1 MPEEILNGPLGLR
14 LVELALASLYP
25 PILSELS
32 DAQLIEAAKDSAST
46 LTPFDSRQPEKHP
59 ITTEPLHADARVAYR
74 KAGDARVYYRIY
86 KTAARRHRELV
97 ALATKQV
104 GRGATYKYASP
115 SALATYNAQKLKTA
129 AFLKS
134 AIVYDAST
142 GTSVPLKDVMST
154 PEMQASK
161 RLAFLKAIE
170 QLAQEA
176 RLQWAMMTITLPAEY
191 HPNPSN
197 GKASFNGT
205 GFDQQQ
211 KLLAA
216 KFDKVSSMMRKT
228 GVRLSGVRVHEPH
241 ADGTPHWH
249 VLFFYKTE
257 DQLKEIARCFFFHFP
272 ARLRIR
278 RVLTDKS
285 GFVKLDK
292 KGGLRFDVN
301 VFDTVED
308 FVAGKVY
315 KTAGAQKYDPT
326 KVACQCQLDV
336 GASKLQVF
344 DTDTPATVA
353 AKEAHNGKVSSM
365 ASYVMKYVNKTTVH
379 TSQELPPAESLPLSL
394 ITANR
399 QTWGIRAVQFFG
411 VPAISQKWDMLRKV
425 NLKDPDL
432 DPVARAYA
440 ELAQQEKGQGA
451 YEFMRRAGGLAV
463 APTGVQVKLSTIF
476 VDRETRHG
484 APTRK
489 ATGLTFDVP
498 YGPEVA
504 LDGLKSLTK
513 SIQTKR
519 AAAALEAAFAADNR
533 RETAVAGEFARQL
546 VSLYITPTNSTGK
559 TSDEARNPFVQST
572 ASEATKAQIKA
583 ATSAIEASH
592 ALIAAAG
599 SGKSHTLVERV
610 KYLISQNISI
620 RDILVFSFTKDSSRS
635 LSTRLNEA
643 GVRGVKCSTMH
654 SFARTLLAPYS
665 SLEKYQRADAD
676 KYLEDVLALSVFKV
690 DPPADGSQPPEL
702 TEAQKAK
709 LAFKTKH
716 AKRYYV
722 LVDEAQDLN
731 SLNYAFLTF
740 LAKTLYAV
748 GDFRQAIYQ
757 FRGAKPELFQAFK
770 DDLEAQVGTTSDMF
784 KTTPPMVHSILT
796 TFRNST
802 AVNALSNAVA
812 HQLDPTASFTASL
825 DTASPGHVFTQ
836 ITTDEETEYQAI
848 LAYMRQASRSLIRS
862 NAVLA
867 RTQAQLNF
875 IKSRFAIEGIQDVE
889 FFTIHASKG
898 LEFHNVVI
906 ACGSRSD
913 REDSADFP
921 NLSYVAI
928 TRAENDL
935 LLTSQGAFPEI
946 IENALEH
953 CKAFGGLR

>member
-1 MPEEILNGPLGLR
+1 MLELRIL
-14 LVELALASLYP
+14 ELALASLYP
-25 PILSELS
+25 SVLSELS
-32 DAQLIEAAKDSAST
+32 DEQLLTAAKDSAAD
-46 LTPFDSRQPEKHP
+46 LPPYDSRSPEKHP
-59 ITTEPLHADARVAYR
+59 ITREPFHADPSVAYR
-74 KAGDARVYYRIY
+74 KAGDSRVYFRLYR
-86 KTAARRHRELV
+86 TAARRHRELI
-97 ALATKQV
+97 ALANKQV
-104 GRGATYKYASP
+104 GKGATYKYASP
-115 SALATYNAQKLKTA
+115 AALAAYQSQKLKTA
-129 AFLKS
+129 AFLES
-134 AIVYDAST
+134 AVVYDSST

-176 RLQWAMMTITLPAEY
+176 GLQWAMMTITLPAEF

-205 GFDQQQ
+205 GFDKQQ
-211 KLLAA
+211 KLLAD
-216 KFDKVSSMMRKT
+216 KFDRVSSMVRKS

-249 VLFFYKTE
+249 VLFFYRTE

-272 ARLRIR
+272 ARLRVR

-292 KGGLRFDVN
+292 KGGLRFDVS

-315 KTAGAQKYDPT
+315 KTTGAQKYDPA

-336 GASKLQVF
+336 GASKLAVF

-379 TSQELPPAESLPLSL
+379 TSQELPPSESLPLSL

-411 VPAISQKWDMLRKV
+411 VPAVSQKWDMLRKV

-432 DPVARAYA
+432 DPVAREYA
-440 ELAQQEKGQGA
+440 ALAQQEKGQGA

-463 APTGVQVKLSTIF
+463 APTGAQVKLSTIF

-484 APTRK
+484 APARK
-489 ATGLTFDVP
+489 ATGFTLETQA
-498 YGPEVA
+498 GEVA
-504 LDGLKSLTK
+504 VDGLKSLTK
-513 SIQTKR
+513 SIQTKA
-519 AAAALEAAFAADNR
+519 AAAALEAAFSEDNR
-533 RETAVAGEFARQL
+533 RLTAVAGEFAREL
-546 VSLYITPTNSTGK
+546 VSLYITPTKSSGI
-559 TSDEARNPFVQST
+559 TSSEAPNPFVQST
-572 ASEATKAQIKA
+572 KREAIQAQNKA
-583 ATSAIEASH
+583 ATAALSASH

-599 SGKSHTLVERV
+599 SGKSYTLVERV
-610 KYLISQNISI
+610 KYLISQNISVKN
-620 RDILVFSFTKDSSRS
+620 ILVFSFTKDSSRS
-635 LSTRLNEA
+635 LSARLNAA
-643 GVRGVKCSTMH
+643 GARGVKCSTMH
-654 SFARTLLAPYS
+654 SFARSKLAELKDFVELTDKS
-665 SLEKYQRADAD
+665 DAD
-676 KYLEDVLALSVFKV
+676 RYLENFL
-690 DPPADGSQPPEL
+690 QHPEL
-702 TEAQKAK
+702 RS
-709 LAFKTKH
+709 H
-716 AKRYYV
+716 AKQYFV

-731 SLNYAFLTF
+731 SLNYAFLTY

-757 FRGAKPELFQAFK
+757 FRGAEPELFQNFK
-770 DDLEAQVGTTSDMF
+770 AALETQEGTTPDLF
-784 KTTPPMVHSILT
+784 EAPAPVVHSILT

-802 AVNALSNAVA
+802 AVNALANAIA
-812 HQLDPTASFTASL
+812 HQLDPSAAFTASL
-825 DTASPGHVFTQ
+825 DTAEPGHVFTQ
-836 ITTDEETEYQAI
+836 ITTDEEAEYHAI
-848 LAYMRQASRSLIRS
+848 RAYFLEASRSETLP

-867 RTQAQLNF
+867 RTQAQLNY
-875 IKSRFAIEGIQDVE
+875 IQRRFALEGLTALTGIE
-889 FFTIHASKG
+889 FKTIHASKG
-898 LEFHNVVI
+898 LEYHNVVI

-913 REDSADFP
+913 KEDSADFP

-935 LLTSQGAFPEI
+935 LITSQGAFPEI

-953 CKAFGGLR
+953 CKAFQHQASACVGGLC

>member
-1 MPEEILNGPLGLR
+1 MFELHLMQ
-14 LVELALASLYP
+14 LALASLYP
-25 PILSELS
+25 SVLSELS
-32 DAQLIEAAKDSAST
+32 DEQLLAAAKDSATELPPYDPLS
-46 LTPFDSRQPEKHP
+46 SEKHP
-59 ITTEPLHADARVAYR
+59 ITREPFHADPAIAYR
-74 KAGDARVYYRIY
+74 KAGDTRVFYRIY
-86 KTAARRHRELV
+86 KTAARRYRELI

-104 GRGATYKYASP
+104 GKGATYKYASP

-134 AIVYDAST
+134 AVVYDSAT

-176 RLQWAMMTITLPAEY
+176 RLQWAMMTITLPAEF

-211 KLLAA
+211 KLLAE
-216 KFDKVSSMMRKT
+216 KFDKVSSMVRKA

-257 DQLKEIARCFFFHFP
+257 EQLKEIARCFFFHFP
-272 ARLRIR
+272 ARLRVR
-278 RVLTDKS
+278 SVLTDKS

-292 KGGLRFDVN
+292 KGGLRFDVQ

-315 KTAGAQKYDPT
+315 KTVGAQKYDPT

-336 GASKLQVF
+336 GASKLQVLE
-344 DTDTPATVA
+344 TDAPSAVA
-353 AKEAHNGKVSSM
+353 AKESHNGKVSSM
-365 ASYVMKYVNKTTVH
+365 ATYVMKYVNKTTVS
-379 TSQELPPAESLPLSL
+379 TSQELPPSESLPLAL

-425 NLKDPDL
+425 NLKGTEL

-476 VDRETRHG
+476 VDCETRHG
-484 APTRK
+484 APARK
-489 ATGLTFDVP
+489 ATGLTLEVS

-513 SIQTKR
+513 SIQTKK

-546 VSLYITPTNSTGK
+546 VSLYITPTKLTGE

-572 ASEATKAQIKA
+572 ASEATKAQHKA
-583 ATSAIEASH
+583 ATAALGASH

-599 SGKSHTLVERV
+599 SGKSYTLVERV
-610 KYLISQNISI
+610 KHLVSQGISPKA
-620 RDILVFSFTKDSSRS
+620 ILVFSR
-635 LSTRLNEA
+635 RPP
-643 GVRGVKCSTMH
+643 H
-654 SFARTLLAPYS
+654 
-665 SLEKYQRADAD
+665 LE
-676 KYLEDVLALSVFKV
+676 
-690 DPPADGSQPPEL
+690 
-702 TEAQKAK
+702 
-709 LAFKTKH
+709 
-716 AKRYYV
+716 
-722 LVDEAQDLN
+722 
-731 SLNYAFLTF
+731 
-740 LAKTLYAV
+740 
-748 GDFRQAIYQ
+748 
-757 FRGAKPELFQAFK
+757 
-770 DDLEAQVGTTSDMF
+770 
-784 KTTPPMVHSILT
+784 
-796 TFRNST
+796 
-802 AVNALSNAVA
+802 
-812 HQLDPTASFTASL
+812 
-825 DTASPGHVFTQ
+825 
-836 ITTDEETEYQAI
+836 
-848 LAYMRQASRSLIRS
+848 
-862 NAVLA
+862 
-867 RTQAQLNF
+867 
-875 IKSRFAIEGIQDVE
+875 
-889 FFTIHASKG
+889 
-898 LEFHNVVI
+898 
-906 ACGSRSD
+906 
-913 REDSADFP
+913 
-921 NLSYVAI
+921 
-928 TRAENDL
+928 
-935 LLTSQGAFPEI
+935 
-946 IENALEH
+946 
-953 CKAFGGLR
+953 